1 MNQTETDM
9 LSAHIQECTRYGVT
23 PLNEDSLKLL
33 VAIGYGLE
41 EAFSVASDIDCGFSW
56 EDAVSALR

>member
-1 MNQTETDM
+1 M
-9 LSAHIQECTRYGVT
+9 LEAHIKECVKFGVT

-33 VAIGYGLE
+33 AAIGYGLE

-56 EDAVSALR
+56 REALEAL